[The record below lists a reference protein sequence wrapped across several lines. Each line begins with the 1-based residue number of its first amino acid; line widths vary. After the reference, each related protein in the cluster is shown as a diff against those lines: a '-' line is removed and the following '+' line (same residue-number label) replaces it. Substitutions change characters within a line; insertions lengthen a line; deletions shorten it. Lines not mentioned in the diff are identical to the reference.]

1 MTFGNAAQPA
11 TTATVSTIGS
21 YVIRLRAN
29 DSSAETFRDLAFNGY
44 LKPYDVWA
52 AQNFGANWT
61 NPAYTDDQLDND
73 GDGLKNLSEYAVGTN
88 PNSGNAVPIVADK
101 EHIAAADY
109 LRMSVVKNPNATE
122 LQYIIEATSTLTDP
136 LSWSSAGLVTE
147 VSTATQ
153 LVVRDNQPISPGIR
167 RFMRLR
173 IVRP

>member
-1 MTFGNAAQPA
+1 M
-11 TTATVSTIGS
+11 
-21 YVIRLRAN
+21 
-29 DSSAETFRDLAFNGY
+29 
-44 LKPYDVWA
+44 
-52 AQNFGANWT
+52 
-61 NPAYTDDQLDND
+61 
-73 GDGLKNLSEYAVGTN
+73 KNLSEYAVGTN